1 MIARGHDKRSGVA
14 AMTNSS
20 TEHATWADFERV
32 GMRVGTIRKVE
43 LFPEARKPAYKLWI
57 DFGPFGTKQSSAQLT
72 ALYEPDDLVGLQVIC
87 ATGLGTKRVAGFKSE
102 VLVTGFARE
111 DGAIVLVAPER
122 AVSDGSP
129 LC

>member
-1 MIARGHDKRSGVA
+1 
-14 AMTNSS
+14 MTSAS

-32 GMRVGTIRKVE
+32 GMRIGTIRKVE

-57 DFGPFGTKQSSAQLT
+57 DFGPFGIKQSSAQLT
-72 ALYEPDDLVGLQVIC
+72 ALYKPDDLVGRQVIC

-111 DGAIVLVAPER
+111 DGAIVLAAPER

>member
-1 MIARGHDKRSGVA
+1 
-14 AMTNSS
+14 MTSAS
-20 TEHATWADFERV
+20 AEHATWTDFERV

-57 DFGPFGTKQSSAQLT
+57 DFGPFGTKQSSAQLM
-72 ALYEPDDLVGLQVIC
+72 ALYEPDDLVGRQVIC

-111 DGAIVLVAPER
+111 DGAIILAGPER
-122 AVSDGSP
+122 AVADGSP

>member
-1 MIARGHDKRSGVA
+1 
-14 AMTNSS
+14 MTSAS

-43 LFPEARKPAYKLWI
+43 PFSEARKPAYKLWI

-72 ALYEPDDLVGLQVIC
+72 ALYKPDELVGRQVIC

>member
-1 MIARGHDKRSGVA
+1 
-14 AMTNSS
+14 MTSAS
-20 TEHATWADFERV
+20 AEHATWTECEHV

-57 DFGPFGTKQSSAQLT
+57 DFGPFGTKQSSAQLM
-72 ALYEPDDLVGLQVIC
+72 ALYEPDDLVGRQVIC

-111 DGAIVLVAPER
+111 DGAIILAVPER
-122 AVSDGSP
+122 RITDGSP
-129 LC
+129 LS